1 MENIMK
7 QVKTA
12 FHALLIVGMMGWM
25 SACDNNRKNDTADK
39 TNTNEAYETDA
50 DAETYE
56 MGEDDASV
64 WMRERDDMVT
74 RQREMSNRIDRD
86 LKTYES
92 KMASIDNKSRKAMQE
107 SINSLR
113 IKRDNLDNKIE
124 QMENATA
131 DSWAEMKQDVTEAG
145 TELENTWDAF
155 DNEYSTRTNRK

>member
-1 MENIMK
+1 MENVMK
-7 QVKTA
+7 QLKNA
-12 FHALLIVGMMGWM
+12 FHALLIVSVMGWM
-25 SACDNNRKNDTADK
+25 SGCNNDRKNNTSDK

-56 MGEDDASV
+56 TGKADASV

-74 RQREMSNRIDRD
+74 RQREISNRIDRD

-92 KMASIDNKSRKAMQE
+92 KMNSMDNKSRKVMQE

-113 IKRDNLDNKIE
+113 IKRDKLDNKIE

-145 TELENTWDAF
+145 TELEDTWDAF
-155 DNEYSTRTNRK
+155 DKEYSTRTNRK